1 MFLYVVLLLA
11 PTQSGVKSFRTE
23 TVVGAAISVVVVA
36 TWAGLARLLRERN
49 EEQFIYLNLL
59 TSSFS

>member
-23 TVVGAAISVVVVA
+23 AVVGAAISVVVVA